1 MPGTDKGDLAKS
13 LTSNTS
19 RPAIRRGQG
28 IRLSTDTLTTPDLP
42 ADVSSRNQ
50 EIEKSRKE
58 ERTKQ
63 KVKRVKPGYELRE
76 DLVKAC
82 KRIAFEEERHNY
94 EIVEEAL
101 EQYLARRAANSQQG
115 AKAAGDGETA
125 GVSDS

>member
-1 MPGTDKGDLAKS
+1 MAGTDKENLARS
-13 LTSNTS
+13 LAGNTS

-28 IRLSTDTLTTPDLP
+28 IRLSTDGQAPPEAPIGEL
-42 ADVSSRNQ
+42 SGNQ
-50 EIEKSRKE
+50 EIEKSGKE
-58 ERTKQ
+58 VRTKQ

-101 EQYLARRAANSQQG
+101 EQYLARRATARHDAQTTG
-115 AKAAGDGETA
+115 EGETIGGSA
-125 GVSDS
+125 P

>member
-1 MPGTDKGDLAKS
+1 MAGTDKENLAKS
-13 LTSNTS
+13 LASNTS

-28 IRLSTDTLTTPDLP
+28 IRLSTDQPATPELP
-42 ADVSSRNQ
+42 VDVPSANQ
-50 EIEKSRKE
+50 EIEKSGKE

-101 EQYLARRAANSQQG
+101 EQYLARRAAGSQQG
-115 AKAAGDGETA
+115 AKPDGEGETA
-125 GVSDS
+125 NVSSP